1 MIPPFPPRG
10 NATIRV
16 VRRAV
21 HDIDVYKEAAP
32 DNLQRVASRTSALS
46 TARPAQRRT
55 WTSGYHLCSIASP
68 NDCFE
73 FILQTTAPRRSETIE
88 SERERLDRQLSQFD
102 PDQPASLTKCSRSA
116 ATSAAAPLSVS
127 PYHAIIP
134 GTVPGPI
141 VPFVQ
146 KGIGT

>member
-1 MIPPFPPRG
+1 MQGSRAGQPRARCLEDKRIING
-10 NATIRV
+10 EAGATQNVNER
-16 VRRAV
+16 
-21 HDIDVYKEAAP
+21 
-32 DNLQRVASRTSALS
+32 L
-46 TARPAQRRT
+46 
-55 WTSGYHLCSIASP
+55 HLCSIASP